1 MKMVSFFI
9 FLISFSAEALVPVEG
24 IILGEALEEYQSD
37 PLRSV
42 FRDIYDTSKM
52 AENKKIKFYFS
63 FYNDGVELENSCSYL
78 KPAKYAWPWDEK
90 QARRSMAATLQYI
103 GLDTTIKAIGAY
115 AQKFKLEEDQFNILK
130 KNLVKNYCSQNMTV
144 FSLKTIEKSLEYY
157 YQNPPQEMIPSVLSS
172 PFATNKFK
180 ETSEHEKARSKEF
193 DFVIKSFRSFCSWG
207 GEVEDYRLLTPYLSN
222 SFIMSEVIKNMSGL
236 KREVHEKTLEVLS
249 LKSDATVQVVCED
262 LICRKR
268 PEDVFKEKFPLS
280 LGSTGRQ
287 EDLIKNFCH
296 HFKSLVPPKETIGQ
310 VSEWIKKAEPED
322 PILETS
328 FFISLITG
336 VPDFFNGVESYQ
348 EVIPIVKSSI
358 QEGWDHWATGIL
370 TGFSQDFLF
379 EEAMK
384 IRLRER
390 KSEKVKKF
398 SLIFDITMGEMDR
411 VFKDNDKLSVNFEI
425 KLSKNY
431 LLKLKTKWIQLQ
443 NEVDTQGQE
452 EFKKKV
458 SSDLG
463 VILKDK
469 EKLFSQKIWSEEFF
483 HLVAEELIDQS
494 VSYEGPL
501 FQSYKEK
508 MISVPIKFTYGL
520 FALSFLK
527 YRADVAKGRVK
538 LGL

>member
-1 MKMVSFFI
+1 
-9 FLISFSAEALVPVEG
+9 
-24 IILGEALEEYQSD
+24 
-37 PLRSV
+37 
-42 FRDIYDTSKM
+42 
-52 AENKKIKFYFS
+52 
-63 FYNDGVELENSCSYL
+63 
-78 KPAKYAWPWDEK
+78 
-90 QARRSMAATLQYI
+90 
-103 GLDTTIKAIGAY
+103 
-115 AQKFKLEEDQFNILK
+115 
-130 KNLVKNYCSQNMTV
+130 
-144 FSLKTIEKSLEYY
+144 
-157 YQNPPQEMIPSVLSS
+157 
-172 PFATNKFK
+172 
-180 ETSEHEKARSKEF
+180 
-193 DFVIKSFRSFCSWG
+193 
-207 GEVEDYRLLTPYLSN
+207 
-222 SFIMSEVIKNMSGL
+222 
-236 KREVHEKTLEVLS
+236 
-249 LKSDATVQVVCED
+249 
-262 LICRKR
+262 
-268 PEDVFKEKFPLS
+268 
-280 LGSTGRQ
+280 
-287 EDLIKNFCH
+287 
-296 HFKSLVPPKETIGQ
+296 
-310 VSEWIKKAEPED
+310 
-322 PILETS
+322 
-328 FFISLITG
+328 
-336 VPDFFNGVESYQ
+336 
-348 EVIPIVKSSI
+348 VKSSI

-411 VFKDNDKLSVNFEI
+411 VFRDNDKLSVNFEI

>member
-1 MKMVSFFI
+1 MKLICFFI
-9 FLISFSAEALVPVEG
+9 LFISVSVQALVPVEG
-24 IILGEALEEYQSD
+24 IILGEAQEEYQSD

-42 FRDIYDTSKM
+42 FRDIYDTSKSV
-52 AENKKIKFYFS
+52 ENKKMKFYFS
-63 FYNDGVELENSCSYL
+63 FYNDGIELENSCSYF

-90 QARRSMAATLQYI
+90 QARRSMAGTLQYI

-115 AQKFKLEEDQFNILK
+115 AKKFKLEEDQFHILK
-130 KNLVKNYCSQNMTV
+130 KNLVKNYCSQNITV
-144 FSLKTIEKSLEYY
+144 FSLKTIERSLEYY
-157 YQNPPQEMIPSVLSS
+157 YKNPSQEIIPSILSS
-172 PFATNKFK
+172 PYATNKLK
-180 ETSEHEKARSKEF
+180 ETSEQEMARSKEF
-193 DFVIKSFRSFCSWG
+193 DFVIKSFKSFCSWG

-236 KREVHEKTLEVLS
+236 KREINEKTLEVLS
-249 LKSDATVQVVCED
+249 LKSDTTVQVVCED

-268 PEDVFKEKFPLS
+268 SEDVFKEKFPLS

-287 EDLIKNFCH
+287 EDLIKNYCH
-296 HFKSLVPPKETIGQ
+296 HFKLLVPPKETIEQ
-310 VSEWIKKAEPED
+310 VREWIKKTDPED

-336 VPDFFNGVESYQ
+336 VPDFFNGVGSYQ

-370 TGFSQDFLF
+370 TGFSQDFLY
-379 EEAMK
+379 EESMK
-384 IRLRER
+384 IRRRER

-431 LLKLKTKWIQLQ
+431 LLKLKSKWIQLQ

-469 EKLFSQKIWSEEFF
+469 EKLFSQKIWSDEFY

-508 MISVPIKFTYGL
+508 MISIPIKFTYGL

-527 YRADVAKGRVK
+527 YRADVAKGRIK
-538 LGL
+538 MGL